1 MFFSML
7 MGPFRCVA
15 QTAGLLNTKASMSW
29 KVTKKTNGA
38 AAGPKAGLRAA
49 LRAAL
54 GRLHSPSR
62 LELLAALYFTAII
75 LATALFPGEVVSPVA
90 HRLSLASSALSAA
103 GFLWLAYGDVYL

>member
-15 QTAGLLNTKASMSW
+15 QTAGLLNTKSSMSW

-38 AAGPKAGLRAA
+38 AAGPKAGLRAT

-62 LELLAALYFTAII
+62 LELLAALYFAAMTF
-75 LATALFPGEVVSPVA
+75 LPS
-90 HRLSLASSALSAA
+90 HDRLSLTYGALSAA
-103 GFLWLAYGDVYL
+103 GFLWLAYGDSYL